1 MTQPPQD
8 MDPTRHLLATA
19 RSFLFVPADRT
30 ERLPKALASGAHG
43 VIVDLED
50 AVAPQDKRG
59 ARHALLQAFAA
70 LPPADTQRVLV
81 RVNAAST
88 GWHADDLWLLR
99 QLAPRGLGGAMLAKA
114 EDARTAAE
122 VAAAAGGAVLPLI
135 ESAAGLHGALGVAQ
149 APGVLR
155 LAFGHLDFQVDLGMQ
170 CSTDERELDAARLQL
185 AVASR
190 VAGLPMP
197 VDGVTVALDDEAR
210 LAADVAR
217 ARRLGFG
224 AKLCIHPRQVAP
236 VNRQFGPTEAEV
248 AWARRV
254 IEASRANPAGA
265 FRLDGQMVD
274 APVIERARRIA
285 EGA

>member
-1 MTQPPQD
+1 ME
-8 MDPTRHLLATA
+8 PTRHPLASA

-70 LPPADTQRVLV
+70 LSAADAPRVLI
-81 RVNAAST
+81 RVNAVAT
-88 GWHADDLWLLR
+88 EWHADDCWLLR
-99 QLAPRGLGGAMLAKA
+99 QLAPRGLGGAMLSKA
-114 EDARTAAE
+114 EDAAATAA
-122 VAAAAGGAVLPLI
+122 VAEAAGGAVLPLV
-135 ESAAGLHGALGVAQ
+135 ESAAGLHAAVEVAR
-149 APGVLR
+149 ARGVLR
-155 LAFGHLDFQVDLGMQ
+155 LAFGNLDFQVDLGMQ
-170 CSTDERELDAARLQL
+170 CGPDERELDAARLQL

-190 VAGLPMP
+190 VAGLPRP
-197 VDGVTVALDDEAR
+197 VDGVTVALDDEGR
-210 LAADVAR
+210 LAADISR
-217 ARRLGFG
+217 GRRLGFG
-224 AKLCIHPRQVAP
+224 AKLCIHPRQVAA
-236 VNRQFGPTEAEV
+236 VNQQFGPTDAEL

-254 IEASRANPAGA
+254 IEASRENPAGA

-274 APVIERARRIA
+274 APVIERARRLL